1 MKNKRFRMI
10 LHLTHTSQNSN
21 ETNLCGFIKQ
31 GQISVGDKLE
41 IRYESGYKNS
51 QLLANV
57 TCVRIEKQGQ
67 EMQKID
73 AYNSEAK
80 LPGSITIG
88 VSGLNNKSLP
98 HDMNWPGYILIAK
111 RK

>member
-10 LHLTHTSQNSN
+10 LHLTHTRQNSN
-21 ETNLCGFIKQ
+21 VTNLCGFIKE
-31 GQISVGDKLE
+31 GQISIGDKLE
-41 IRYESGYKNS
+41 VRYEANHKSS
-51 QLLANV
+51 QLLAKV
-57 TCVRIEKQGQ
+57 TCVSIEKQGK

-88 VSGLNNKSLP
+88 VSGLDNQPLP
-98 HDMNWPGYILIAK
+98 HNLNWPGYVLIAK